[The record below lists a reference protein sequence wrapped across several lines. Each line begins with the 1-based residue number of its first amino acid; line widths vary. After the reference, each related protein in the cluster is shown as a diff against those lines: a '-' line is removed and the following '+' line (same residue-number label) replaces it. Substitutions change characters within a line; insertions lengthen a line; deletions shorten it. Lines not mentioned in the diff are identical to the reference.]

1 MNKQPQSLEEA
12 GIELRNSYA
21 ELGKA
26 MYEVLK
32 PALDKA
38 AEFII
43 AGWEVIKTNVEYVAR
58 QFNKWL
64 RTVLRIPGYIRMAN
78 RKKIEEYKA
87 MSYGK
92 SNNWR
97 KLHMLPLTRRRGR

>member
-1 MNKQPQSLEEA
+1 MSKQPQSLEEA

-26 MYEVLK
+26 MYELLK
-32 PALDKA
+32 PVLDKA
-38 AEFII
+38 AEFMI
-43 AGWEVIKTNVEYVAR
+43 AVWKVIKTHVENVVR

-64 RTVLRIPGYIRMAN
+64 GRVLRIPGYIRMAN

-97 KLHMLPLTRRRGR
+97 KLHMLPLARRRGR